1 MRPRRSWRFGLQKRH
16 VQRQRQ
22 TRCVH
27 RAKGHGSAGEQTT
40 GLRGLGR
47 IRSPKASSC
56 RSLQVAAR
64 NGDAQVRGA
73 SPWEWLL
80 TAWWVPWDAAVSR
93 WRGSA
98 RQSRGKSGLAMCTGQ
113 AWHPTS
119 GFVAPLPSPLD
130 FHGISRWVFESG
142 PDPIRLDGERGAEA
156 LVLPLVV
163 GLPRSFRALEL
174 GRDDRHLARILSGA
188 RPLMRCTPPYVCEM
202 KWLRTDGPSLTDSQS
217 EVWLECRFVGAI
229 RFRPGPDARGGMPR
243 TMRWPR

>member
-40 GLRGLGR
+40 GLRRLGR

-64 NGDAQVRGA
+64 NGDAQVCGA

-142 PDPIRLDGERGAEA
+142 PDPIRLDGERGGRS
-156 LVLPLVV
+156 V
-163 GLPRSFRALEL
+163 GFAV
-174 GRDDRHLARILSGA
+174 GSGA
-188 RPLMRCTPPYVCEM
+188 SSLFQGFGAWEGRPAL
-202 KWLRTDGPSLTDSQS
+202 
-217 EVWLECRFVGAI
+217 
-229 RFRPGPDARGGMPR
+229 GPDTLRCMPSYAVHA
-243 TMRWPR
+243 PLCL